1 MWNKFSKTTAASL
14 RVAQPPR
21 FSVLAAAAALATLAL
36 PVAVAAQAHASATV
50 TSHFVWTA
58 TSSNTGGDSSLISN
72 GATNGSPDDLL
83 FVTPNWDPNGL
94 CGCIYEPAPIGVR
107 YDTSSARWAVFR
119 EDGQI
124 MPANEGY
131 NVLVVP
137 PNKAGS
143 SVFVQTSTSAN
154 TTGDYTLINDPLTNG
169 QPNAKLLITQDFNPG
184 GTGGTYNPHNVGV
197 WYDTAAGEWGIF
209 NEDLAS
215 MPLGVSF
222 NVMVGQAPS
231 NGGTMKT
238 LKTTNT
244 NRSGDTTFISNSQT
258 TGNPNNVT
266 FTTQNWNP
274 GGAGGTYNNS
284 QTGVWYTGAREGVFN
299 ENQSSPPLNSAFNI
313 LVFSS

>member
-1 MWNKFSKTTAASL
+1 MRNRYFQTSAA
-14 RVAQPPR
+14 RRQAVKAPR
-21 FSVLAAAAALATLAL
+21 LGGLAAAAALAAVAL
-36 PVAVAAQAHASATV
+36 PVAVAAQADASATV

-58 TSSNTGGDSSLISN
+58 TNSNTSGDSSFISN
-72 GATNGSPDDLL
+72 GATNSSPGDLL
-83 FVTPNWDPNGL
+83 FVTPNWNPTGL
-94 CGCIYEPAPIGVR
+94 CGCSYETAPIGVR
-107 YDTSSARWAVFR
+107 YDTSTSRWAVFR

-137 PNKAGS
+137 PNKGGS

-169 QPNAKLLITQDFNPG
+169 QPTAKLLITQDWNPG
-184 GTGGTYNPHNVGV
+184 GTGGAYNPHNVGV
-197 WYDTAAGEWGIF
+197 WYDSAAGEWGIF

-222 NVMVGQAPS
+222 NVMVGQTPS
-231 NGGTMKT
+231 NGGKITT
-238 LKTTNT
+238 LKTTST
-244 NRSGDTTFISNSQT
+244 NRSGDTAFISNSQT

-274 GGAGGTYNNS
+274 GGAGGTYNNA
-284 QTGVWYTGAREGVFN
+284 QTGVWYNGAREGIFN

-313 LVFSS
+313 LIFSS